1 MRKTKTITIGLMP
14 TQYKAVTARAAR
26 EEKSVSEILRE
37 ALAAYKQKDEAKAS
51 PPPDPVSR

>member
-1 MRKTKTITIGLMP
+1 MP